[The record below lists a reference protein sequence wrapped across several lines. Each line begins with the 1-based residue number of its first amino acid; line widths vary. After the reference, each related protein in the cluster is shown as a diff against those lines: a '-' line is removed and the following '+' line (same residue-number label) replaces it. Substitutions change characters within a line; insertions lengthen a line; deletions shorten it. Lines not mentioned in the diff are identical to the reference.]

1 MANLRSQDQ
10 LPHAFGLTVRCRGS
24 RAVLTASGDLDF
36 ASAGELDRALVTQ
49 VRSGGLVVL
58 DLREIGFIDAS
69 GLGVVLRAAVTACAA
84 GTKLTLM
91 SGECVGRMMERSG
104 VQGPVTDEGPSPN

>member
-10 LPHAFGLTVRCRGS
+10 LSHGFRLTVRCHGP
-24 RAVLTASGDLDF
+24 RALLAASGDLDF

-49 VRSGGLVVL
+49 IRSGDLVVL
-58 DLREIGFIDAS
+58 DLREIAFIDAS
-69 GLGVVLRAAVTACAA
+69 GLSVVLRAAVMAHAA

-91 SGECVGRMMERSG
+91 SGECVRRMMEHSG
-104 VQGPVTDEGPSPN
+104 GEVPVLDQGPSPN